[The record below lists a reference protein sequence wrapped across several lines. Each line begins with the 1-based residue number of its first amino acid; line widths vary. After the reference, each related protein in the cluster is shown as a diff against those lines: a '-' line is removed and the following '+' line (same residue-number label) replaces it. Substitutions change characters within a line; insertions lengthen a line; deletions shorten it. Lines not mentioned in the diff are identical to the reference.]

1 MSNDLQRFH
10 ATFFEE
16 SREGLDAMEAGLL
29 ALESGS
35 GGSDTIHTVFRAA
48 HSIKGGAATF
58 GFQSVT
64 ALTHLLETLLDELRD
79 GRRTLTAA
87 IIEALLNA
95 NDVLRHLLHAA
106 ETGEPGDANALQ
118 GMQQRLQALLDEDAS
133 AHPSSAPAAAGD
145 SAKAPTETSADWKID
160 FRPHPTMFMGGNDP
174 LRILRELDRHSTLA
188 AQCDVS
194 GLPSFATLDPLQ
206 SYFAW
211 HLALPGATPRSDID
225 EAFAW
230 VTDECALD
238 VQRQA
243 QQPALAIVPA
253 SAKPASTETGAEISA
268 APTTGG
274 DNSADSSI
282 RVAVG
287 KVDALINL
295 VGELV
300 ITQAMLKQQANVLD
314 PTGNAKLLAGLEQL
328 DRNTRQLQETVISV
342 RMLPVESAFRRMPRL
357 VRDLATR
364 LGKQVRLRTSGE
376 ATELDKGLIELV
388 VDPLVHLVRNAVD
401 HGLETPEMRLAAGKE
416 ATGTITLAAAHQGSH
431 IVIEVAD
438 DGRGLDRE
446 RIVQKAI
453 ERGIALP
460 ESPTDAQVWDLIF
473 HPGFSTAQQITD
485 VSGRGVGM
493 DVVKKNIGA
502 LGGEVEIQSR
512 AGQGTRVIVR
522 LPLTLA
528 IIDGM
533 SIGVGGETFILPLN
547 CVIESLQLQPQD
559 VRSVSGKECMLRVRE
574 EYMPL
579 LSVHELFNVQHSL
592 ADDDLGLAVVIEAD
606 GRKLALRVDRLIGQQ
621 QVVVKSLESNYRRV
635 QGISGATILGDGSV
649 ALIIDAGALLRA
661 LAQPQAA

>member
-79 GRRTLTAA
+79 GRRTLTPA

-106 ETGEPGDANALQ
+106 ETGEASDANALQ
-118 GMQQRLQALLDEDAS
+118 SMQQRLQALLDEDAS
-133 AHPSSAPAAAGD
+133 AHPSSAHAATDNSTKVPA
-145 SAKAPTETSADWKID
+145 ETDADWKID

-174 LRILRELDRHSTLA
+174 LRILRELDRHGTLS

-194 GLPSFATLDPLQ
+194 GLPSFANLDPLQ

-211 HLALPGATPRSDID
+211 HLALPGATTRSDID

-243 QQPALAIVPA
+243 QQAAIVSIP
-253 SAKPASTETGAEISA
+253 AKPPSTEHGAEA
-268 APTTGG
+268 AAMPAAGG
-274 DNSADSSI
+274 DNAHDSSI

-364 LGKQVRLRTSGE
+364 LDKQVRLRTSGE

-473 HPGFSTAQQITD
+473 HPGFSTAQQVTD

-512 AGQGTRVIVR
+512 AGLGTRVIVR

-533 SIGVGGETFILPLN
+533 SIGVGEETFILPLN